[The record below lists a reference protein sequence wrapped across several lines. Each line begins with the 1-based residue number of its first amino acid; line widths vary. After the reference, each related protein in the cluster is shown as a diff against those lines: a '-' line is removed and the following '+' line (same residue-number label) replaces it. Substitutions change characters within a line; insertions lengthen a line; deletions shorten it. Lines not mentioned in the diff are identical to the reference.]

1 MQNKLLFISHLFFS
15 FTYFIFVWQH
25 LSELLISTRA
35 LTFITKYLL
44 CDRHYGEHFIITLLT
59 PDNNCDGASSH
70 CTDKKNRHSM
80 PAPGCQGSEEQC
92 WAMSACWPCRKQDLM

>member
-1 MQNKLLFISHLFFS
+1 MQNKLFFISHLFFS

-70 CTDKKNRHSM
+70 CTDKKTDT
-80 PAPGCQGSEEQC
+80 
-92 WAMSACWPCRKQDLM
+92 ACLPQAVKGVRSSVGLCLHAGHVESRT